1 MNNLRSIPNQFEDT
15 RHQICT
21 GPGIRISHIDYT
33 PEQYRSVKSESPP
46 CLALCV
52 FLEGSGESILADHSR
67 INFFPDQALLFASP
81 TSSCSETNLPAHQ
94 RLRAIEIHF
103 TAQTLEQIQG
113 MQIQPMLQRLASHT
127 KQRPGGDES
136 FLYQFPASA
145 AIRAVAEHIFR
156 QRTPEGVQQLFL
168 HSKALELLSLMV
180 DALLP
185 LLEAP
190 QSGEKPAIQ
199 RRDHKKLDR
208 ARECL
213 LSRLDH
219 NWSLAELA
227 HAANLNERKLK
238 EGFKTL
244 FGNSVHAYL
253 QEKRMQAAAQMLSS
267 TELSITEVV
276 MQTGYA
282 NPSHFSKL
290 FRRHF
295 GMSPREFSQLKTS
308 P

>member
-1 MNNLRSIPNQFEDT
+1 MNGLRPMSTQFEET
-15 RHQICT
+15 RLQIST
-21 GPGIRISHIDYT
+21 GPGVKISHIDYT
-33 PEQYRSVKSESPP
+33 PQQYRSVKSESPP

-52 FLEGSGESILADHSR
+52 FLEGSGESILADRSR
-67 INFFPDQALLFASP
+67 IHFAPDQALLFASP
-81 TSSCSETNLPAHQ
+81 SNSCSETNLPGHQ

-103 TAQTLEQIQG
+103 TAQTLEQIRD
-113 MQIQPMLQRLASHT
+113 MQIQTMLQQLAANASL
-127 KQRPGGDES
+127 RPAGEDS

-145 AIRAVAEHIFR
+145 AIRAIAEQIFR
-156 QRTPEGVQQLFL
+156 QRTPEGTQQLFL

-180 DALLP
+180 EALLSILATP
-185 LLEAP
+185 RSQDKLAM
-190 QSGEKPAIQ
+190 QK
-199 RRDHKKLDR
+199 RDYKKLDR
-208 ARECL
+208 ARECML
-213 LSRLDH
+213 ARLDH

-227 HAANLNERKLK
+227 HASNLNERKLK
-238 EGFKTL
+238 EGFKAL

-253 QEKRMQAAAQMLSS
+253 QEKRMQAAAHLLSC

-295 GMSPREFSQLKTS
+295 GMSPREFSQLKT
-308 P
+308 PF